1 MVLKLLWE
9 EASNSSDT
17 HRVNGHTSCNL
28 PKLAQY
34 HLSASGVRRLLST
47 WDGRRVHLRECAI
60 SSSLVSIVFFFGWA
74 DDPPLQGSGNLK
86 CDRLQEASPILIDS
100 RGSMPTSKYFHII
113 IIPLIF
119 ECYFKSDYAVTIRFR
134 CLKKMLYL

>member
-1 MVLKLLWE
+1 MGGSLKLVGHAPRKW
-9 EASNSSDT
+9 AHVMQPAKISTISSFRKWST
-17 HRVNGHTSCNL
+17 ETPL
-28 PKLAQY
+28 
-34 HLSASGVRRLLST
+34 HLG
-47 WDGRRVHLRECAI
+47 WRRVHLRECAI

-134 CLKKMLYL
+134 CLKIFLYL